1 MIGRDRRAGR
11 GSAIELERVGRRR
24 TFLVVIEIDVDV
36 APSLVPGPDAASP
49 VSQRVGTIMSLVTAA
64 GTVASDVDK
73 ISVRS
78 HGAGAS

>member
-1 MIGRDRRAGR
+1 
-11 GSAIELERVGRRR
+11 
-24 TFLVVIEIDVDV
+24 
-36 APSLVPGPDAASP
+36 
-49 VSQRVGTIMSLVTAA
+49 MSLVTAA